1 MKRYIRSNSSATD
14 FISEINSIAHDY
26 SISRK
31 DRVVEIE
38 AILESAADGSE
49 FYRIVKDSYSGWTS
63 RGGYSDTYYGKRRFV
78 KENGVWENIYNSKR
92 DTHDVALGIV
102 YSSGPIYSPDEIDT
116 ALSDAKKQDSISTKE
131 YGLHGKNTVYYPNK

>member
-1 MKRYIRSNSSATD
+1 MKRYIRSNSSVTD

-31 DRVVEIE
+31 DRVVEVE
-38 AILESAADGSE
+38 AILESAPDGSE
-49 FYRIVKDSYSGWTS
+49 FYRVVKDSCSGWTS
-63 RGGYSDTYYGKRRFV
+63 RGGYSDTYHEKRRFV

-92 DTHDVALGIV
+92 GTHDVALSIV
-102 YSSGPIYSPDEIDT
+102 YNSGPIYSPDEIDE
-116 ALSDAKKQDSISTKE
+116 ALSDARKQDNTRTKE